1 MTATETMPGER
12 TRAGA
17 AASASPIRMF
27 VDGRWHEPDIE
38 DRWQHVDPATGLAD
52 FSVPVASAADVNR
65 AVGAARRAFDEGPWS
80 HLHPRE
86 RKLALRP
93 LADLLRTHAD
103 ELHRL
108 QTRDN
113 GIPIDFGSSYR
124 MSALMAA
131 DIFEYHIGWIDKL
144 GGDAPPPFSPET
156 PTQALVLKEPIGV
169 VGAITPFNAPVL
181 QFAQKVAPALA
192 AGCTIV
198 IKPSEFA
205 SGVAHRYAE
214 LIAELDL
221 PPGVFNLVTGL
232 GATGAALASHGD
244 LDKITFTGR
253 REIGERVVAG
263 AGTRSV
269 ALELGGKSPS
279 IVFDDVRDLDAVA
292 RTAMS
297 LVSMGLSGQVCS
309 TQTRS
314 LVQRSVYEAFVES
327 ARAQIA
333 DVRYGDP
340 FDPTTTSAPIIT
352 PTAAARALRLVED
365 AVADGG
371 RLVTGGRTATLA
383 GPEAGGNWVEPTLIA
398 DVDADMPIAR
408 EEVFGPVLAVIPFDD
423 EDDAVRLANASEYG
437 LSAGVYTGDLA
448 RALRVGRRLRSG
460 TVGVNGPFVFTPGTP
475 FGGYKTSG
483 LGREG
488 GREGIEEFLET
499 KTITVSLH

>member
-1 MTATETMPGER
+1 VTALDLPAPPTAPVR
-12 TRAGA
+12 N
-17 AASASPIRMF
+17 F
-27 VDGRWHEPDIE
+27 VDGRFVEPADA
-38 DRWQHVDPATGLAD
+38 WQHVDPATGRAD
-52 FSVPVASAADVNR
+52 FTVPVASVADVDR
-65 AVGAARRAFDEGPWS
+65 AVRAARRAFDEGPWP
-80 HLHPRE
+80 HLPPRE

-93 LADLLRTHAD
+93 LADLLRAHAD
-103 ELHRL
+103 ELHHL

-113 GIPIDFGSSYR
+113 GIPITFGSSYR
-124 MSALMAA
+124 MSARMAA
-131 DIFEYHIGWIDKL
+131 DIVEYHVGWIDKL
-144 GGDAPPPFSPET
+144 GGAAPPPFSADT

-169 VGAITPFNAPVL
+169 DGAITPFNGPVL

-192 AGCTIV
+192 AGCTV
-198 IKPSEFA
+198 VVKPSEFA

-232 GATGAALASHGD
+232 GDTGAALAAHPG

-253 REIGERVVAG
+253 REVGERVVAG

-279 IVFDDVRDLDAVA
+279 IVFDDVPDLDAAA

-314 LVQRSVYEAFVES
+314 LVQRGVYEEFLES
-327 ARAQIA
+327 ARAQTA

-340 FDPTTTSAPIIT
+340 FDPATTSAPIVT
-352 PTAAARALRLVED
+352 PAAAQRVLRLVGG

-371 RLVTGGRTATLA
+371 RLLTGGGPATPPGA
-383 GPEAGGNWVEPTLIA
+383 AAGGNWVEPTLIA
-398 DVDADMPIAR
+398 DVDPRMPIAD

-423 EDDAVRLANASEYG
+423 EDEAVRLANGSAYG
-437 LSAGVYTGDLA
+437 LSAGVYTGDIG
-448 RALRVGRRLRSG
+448 RALRVGRRLRTG
-460 TVGVNGPFVFTPGTP
+460 TVGINGPFVFTPGTP
-475 FGGYKTSG
+475 FGGYKASG
-483 LGREG
+483 VGREG

-499 KTITVSLH
+499 KTITVRLD